1 MVTGASGNVGT
12 GVLRALASQLPDTQ
26 VVGVCRRPPT
36 HGHPYERVRWH
47 AVDLAAPSAV
57 ADMGAAMTDAD
68 VVIHLALAVQPVR
81 DEDYLYRANVVGTQS
96 VLDAMT
102 AAGVRQLV
110 YASSLGIYAPGSGE
124 PVTEDWPTTG
134 QATSIYSRHKVMVE
148 QILDEFERQH
158 PEVTVSRF
166 RPTVVVQREA
176 AWLIKSLYLGPL
188 VPRSALG
195 LLRRRELP
203 VLPLPAR
210 LRLQFVHADD
220 VGDAVIR
227 LTTQRARGSFNI
239 AADVLDTAAL
249 ADLVGA
255 RPVEVPPTAVR
266 TVVAALSA
274 LRIVA
279 LTPGWYDVAFNTP
292 LMDTSKARRVLG
304 WTPGRSSAESA
315 RELIEGLAEEAVG
328 TSAAMGWQLRPRR
341 DVRGAIDRA
350 HDVTLGL
357 WGVSALARAV
367 GVRRARAVDA
377 AVVAANLVTGTPMA
391 LDRVLDRRADPVA
404 LLAPVAVIA
413 ALGATVRGGWLAV
426 AATGALQ
433 LLRMSERNQR
443 KKAVITQSFSP
454 AAGG

>member
-1 MVTGASGNVGT
+1 M
-12 GVLRALASQLPDTQ
+12 
-26 VVGVCRRPPT
+26 
-36 HGHPYERVRWH
+36 
-47 AVDLAAPSAV
+47 
-57 ADMGAAMTDAD
+57 
-68 VVIHLALAVQPVR
+68 
-81 DEDYLYRANVVGTQS
+81 
-96 VLDAMT
+96 
-102 AAGVRQLV
+102 
-110 YASSLGIYAPGSGE
+110 
-124 PVTEDWPTTG
+124 TEDWPTTG

-255 RPVEVPPTAVR
+255 RPVEVPLTAVR

-279 LTPGWYDVAFNTP
+279 LTPGWYDVAFNT
-292 LMDTSKARRVLG
+292 R
-304 WTPGRSSAESA
+304 
-315 RELIEGLAEEAVG
+315 
-328 TSAAMGWQLRPRR
+328 
-341 DVRGAIDRA
+341 
-350 HDVTLGL
+350 
-357 WGVSALARAV
+357 
-367 GVRRARAVDA
+367 
-377 AVVAANLVTGTPMA
+377 
-391 LDRVLDRRADPVA
+391 
-404 LLAPVAVIA
+404 
-413 ALGATVRGGWLAV
+413 
-426 AATGALQ
+426 
-433 LLRMSERNQR
+433 
-443 KKAVITQSFSP
+443 
-454 AAGG
+454 